1 MRLPR
6 EVRDE
11 VYYYYFLKKP
21 QQGHTPGSPR
31 SPSTWY
37 LPPVAARDQELPMEL
52 VRVNHTIYGEAQNAF
67 FSRFTFAW
75 PCWNDTKV
83 VHDFLNPFNGYVGN
97 LIRSI
102 EIHYAGCHMFP
113 SPFSKFQ
120 ERTKWELKEEFEKLV
135 RFLPG
140 LRKVKL
146 IIMIGDQ
153 SLPGPKHME
162 FMLGWALDIASPFKK
177 LNGPRALRAVS
188 YGYDA
193 ESGYEVVK
201 QFNARIDAGT
211 W

>member
-1 MRLPR
+1 
-6 EVRDE
+6 
-11 VYYYYFLKKP
+11 
-21 QQGHTPGSPR
+21 
-31 SPSTWY
+31 
-37 LPPVAARDQELPMEL
+37 
-52 VRVNHTIYGEAQNAF
+52 
-67 FSRFTFAW
+67 
-75 PCWNDTKV
+75 
-83 VHDFLNPFNGYVGN
+83 
-97 LIRSI
+97 
-102 EIHYAGCHMFP
+102 MFP